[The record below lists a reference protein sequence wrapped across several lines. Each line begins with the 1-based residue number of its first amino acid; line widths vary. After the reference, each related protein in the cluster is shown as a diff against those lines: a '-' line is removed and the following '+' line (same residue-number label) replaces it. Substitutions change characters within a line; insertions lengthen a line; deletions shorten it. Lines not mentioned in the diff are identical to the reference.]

1 MTKLRLKKN
10 KGMTL
15 ISLVVTIIILIILAA
30 VTIRLVL
37 GDNGI
42 INKAQTAADE
52 TTKEAAT
59 EAMNFKITSA
69 QIETYGKEQ
78 RMPTLQELADDFCED
93 EDFEYVELATKKTAS
108 LSKIEVGENESI
120 FTKLKEY
127 PYEFEINSSLQLAS
141 IDGIQVATSDT
152 ITIDREE
159 YENLLQRIQNLE
171 ENSIKYID
179 YNNLLATM
187 TTKGASYTAT
197 ENCAIV
203 GVIRVNDG
211 YGANV
216 CVNGKALASLYD
228 KNSGSN
234 EGAINIVVYAKKGD
248 VITTRDTHG
257 VYDLSVYGLQ

>member
-1 MTKLRLKKN
+1 MTKLGLKKN

-15 ISLVVTIIILIILAA
+15 ISLVVTIIILIILVA

-42 INKAQTAADE
+42 INKAQIASEE

-59 EAMNFKITSA
+59 EAMNFKITNA

-141 IDGIQVATSDT
+141 IDGIQVATSTEDT
-152 ITIDREE
+152 LKEDNYRAGIITFGDIGAYSSKAIKITFNKPMESDNYAIIITSKEGGT
-159 YENLLQRIQNLE
+159 YWA
-171 ENSIKYID
+171 SISFTTNTKTSEGFNIIA
-179 YNNLLATM
+179 YNNI
-187 TTKGASYTAT
+187 KGTAKT
-197 ENCAIV
+197 ISAYWIAIP
-203 GVIRVNDG
+203 
-211 YGANV
+211 
-216 CVNGKALASLYD
+216 
-228 KNSGSN
+228 
-234 EGAINIVVYAKKGD
+234 INN
-248 VITTRDTHG
+248 
-257 VYDLSVYGLQ
+257 